1 MAYGRVVAAA
11 IEGGLDGGPELAA
24 GIAVLSQ
31 HLPGHAGPL
40 AILEKCN
47 VGRVFALHSAV
58 HGPSGS
64 LMWRLQPGGSEG
76 EAWQFELVDLE
87 QFVEG
92 FPGKTAQWVHCPRP
106 ASLEVVVMLA
116 EIHKQHG

>member
-47 VGRVFALHSAV
+47 VGRGLALHSAV

-64 LMWRLQPGGSEG
+64 LMWWLQPGASEG

-92 FPGKTAQWVHCPRP
+92 FPGETGGSTAFDQRAWRW
-106 ASLEVVVMLA
+106 
-116 EIHKQHG
+116 